1 MIFHALLID
10 EVIFNQVEKGI
21 VIWFD
26 WVIFFGIF
34 DHLWLVLLI
43 LVVTYLV
50 AYLIPIIVADGIKFQ
65 VAEVND
71 VKLGIRILSWVLILH
86 NLIVD
91 NGIYDVGLI
100 RLIIFGLPF
109 ILLLDILVLILTV
122 LGILSIILL
131 FNSSKLL
138 VSYCLS
144 CISDLLI
151 QSQLRINPPIVKT

>member
-1 MIFHALLID
+1 MI
-10 EVIFNQVEKGI
+10 
-21 VIWFD
+21 
-26 WVIFFGIF
+26 
-34 DHLWLVLLI
+34 
-43 LVVTYLV
+43 VTYLV
-50 AYLIPIIVADGIKFQ
+50 AYLISNIVADGIKFQ

-71 VKLGIRILSWVLILH
+71 VKLSIRILSWVLILH